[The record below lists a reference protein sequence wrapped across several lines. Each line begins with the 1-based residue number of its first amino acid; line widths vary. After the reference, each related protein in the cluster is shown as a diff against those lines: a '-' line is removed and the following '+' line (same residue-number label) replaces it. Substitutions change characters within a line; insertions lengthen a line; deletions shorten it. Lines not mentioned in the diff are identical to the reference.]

1 MKDPRVI
8 GKALDPQS
16 RWTSIF
22 IQIDII
28 YNEVPRCLSSS
39 YCWCSVGVEAEDE
52 RISALI
58 AALKDKDVNEVLAEG
73 KEKLASVPTGGAV
86 AAGGA
91 AAGGAAEEAKEEAKE
106 EEKEESDED
115 MGFGLFD

>member
-1 MKDPRVI
+1 MKYLAAYLLLTAG
-8 GKALDPQS
+8 GKANPAAE
-16 RWTSIF
+16 
-22 IQIDII
+22 DIKSL
-28 YNEVPRCLSSS
+28 LS
-39 YCWCSVGVEAEDE
+39 SVGVEAEDE

-73 KEKLASVPTGGAV
+73 KEKLASVPTGGAA

>member
-1 MKDPRVI
+1 MKYLAAYLLLTAG
-8 GKALDPQS
+8 GKANPAAE
-16 RWTSIF
+16 
-22 IQIDII
+22 DIKSL
-28 YNEVPRCLSSS
+28 LS
-39 YCWCSVGVEAEDE
+39 SVGVEAEDE

>member
-1 MKDPRVI
+1 MKYLAAYLLLVAGGNATP
-8 GKALDPQS
+8 AAA
-16 RWTSIF
+16 
-22 IQIDII
+22 DIK
-28 YNEVPRCLSSS
+28 NLLG
-39 YCWCSVGVEAEDE
+39 SVGVEVEDE
-52 RISALI
+52 RV
-58 AALKDKDVNEVLAEG
+58 AALTKALEGKSVEEVLAEG